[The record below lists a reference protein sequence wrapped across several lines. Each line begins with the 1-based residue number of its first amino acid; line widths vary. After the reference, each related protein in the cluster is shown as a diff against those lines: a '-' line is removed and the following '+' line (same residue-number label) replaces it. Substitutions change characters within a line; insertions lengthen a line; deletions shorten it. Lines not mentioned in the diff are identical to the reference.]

1 MVTFLVVIAKCP
13 TRKNGLKEQGFIPP
27 HGLRGF
33 SLDVSAGAWGCRF
46 VPLSTRK
53 QNPDRKQ
60 AKLQTQRCYTV
71 GPLFLVRLYFWKGS
85 QLPKTASSSED
96 HVFKHTSLW
105 ETFHKE
111 GIKSGRVM
119 GAPKH
124 RARMDW
130 HHHGGPRSEEIRM
143 LLFIVQGVW
152 DLPSKFLDSYCFF
165 GRKGCS

>member
-1 MVTFLVVIAKCP
+1 MSDKKE
-13 TRKNGLKEQGFIPP
+13 RLKGAGVYSASWSEGI
-27 HGLRGF
+27 LA
-33 SLDVSAGAWGCRF
+33 VSAGAWGCRF

-53 QNPDRKQ
+53 QNPDRRQ
-60 AKLQTQRCYTV
+60 AELQTQRCYTV
-71 GPLFLVRLYFWKGS
+71 GPLFLVRLYFWKGL
-85 QLPKTASSSED
+85 QLPQTASSSED

-130 HHHGGPRSEEIRM
+130 HHMGLVYSTGD
-143 LLFIVQGVW
+143 QGQKK
-152 DLPSKFLDSYCFF
+152 LGCFFSLSREFGTSHLSFSDSYYFF
-165 GRKGCS
+165 GRKGCSL